1 MKETDY
7 EKCGGALWKP
17 QVLFPFCLRCGRR
30 LKTPE
35 AQERGYGE
43 VCWNKHLTD
52 NQTKL
57 F

>member
-1 MKETDY
+1 MSDY

-17 QVLFPFCLRCGRR
+17 QILFPFCLRCGRR

-35 AQERGYGE
+35 AQERGYGDI
-43 VCWNKHLTD
+43 CWKKHLRD
-52 NQTKL
+52 SQTKL